1 MRAASLSGQRV
12 AVRGADGVDGGAEL
26 AALGRLDVQVPGDL
40 DELAVHGDDPGAR
53 GDLAGGQGE
62 QLALPQPGVGRDMGH
77 QLIQL
82 AAPARRPAPGRA
94 WRHRSAAGISAG
106 STHSADSPEMLA
118 CGSGTGRS
126 AGLPVHLP
134 KPRIGQVPAL
144 DARAHHGRQAAVQ
157 PVALAGGRR
166 GVDDLLHV
174 TGGDVLAGDRRDDRG
189 GEPLAQP
196 PLGVGVPPR
205 PPLGDRQPVGVQ
217 VVRDQVRAGPLH
229 VRRPGPQPLGDLGQ
243 LGGQLRLGHR
253 LPEPPPPVLGE
264 RRPPRLPRLLRRV
277 HQNPALRLHHHT
289 SGIAGGL
296 ASVPGHAGRA
306 ACRRGTP
313 SPRAAARR
321 GAGSRPVVLIS
332 VLILDSES
340 ADSAM
345 GILSSCCLRR

>member
-1 MRAASLSGQRV
+1 
-12 AVRGADGVDGGAEL
+12 
-26 AALGRLDVQVPGDL
+26 
-40 DELAVHGDDPGAR
+40 
-53 GDLAGGQGE
+53 
-62 QLALPQPGVGRDMGH
+62 MGH

-82 AAPARRPAPGRA
+82 TPRPGGQGLAELADIGGGGDLGRVDPQRRLPGRA
-94 WRHRSAAGISAG
+94 GLRLGHR
-106 STHSADSPEMLA
+106 PVP
-118 CGSGTGRS
+118 
-126 AGLPVHLP
+126 GLPVHLP
-134 KPRIGQVPAL
+134 QPRISQVPAL
-144 DARAHHGRQAAVQ
+144 DARGHHGRQAPVQ

-196 PLGVGVPPR
+196 PLGISVPPG
-205 PPLGDRQPVGVQ
+205 PPLAHRQPVGVQ

-289 SGIAGGL
+289 SGIADGL
-296 ASVPGHAGRA
+296 AGVPVHAGRA
-306 ACRRGTP
+306 APAAGRLAPARAR
-313 SPRAAARR
+313 RAARSR
-321 GAGSRPVVLIS
+321 AGCVGF
-332 VLILDSES
+332 VLILDFVG
-340 ADSAM
+340 AASAM
-345 GILSSCCLRR
+345 GIPLFLLSAQVRGLTDRPQGGGQGQDRTVDLPLFREQRSRRSQHAHSPGVRSACDISA